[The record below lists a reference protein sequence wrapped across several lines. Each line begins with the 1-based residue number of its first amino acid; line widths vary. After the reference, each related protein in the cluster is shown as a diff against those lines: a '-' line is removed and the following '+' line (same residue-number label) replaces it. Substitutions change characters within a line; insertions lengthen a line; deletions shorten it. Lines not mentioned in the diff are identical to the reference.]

1 MTGTPRTDGLLLALE
16 SSGAV
21 GSVAVGRP
29 GFAPRCRILLEERR
43 QHAARLVPA
52 VGEALEEAG
61 VSMGELAG
69 VVVGQGPG
77 SFTGVRVA
85 AATAKGLAHALR
97 IPLWPVSSLAAG
109 AVGPGWDGEGADAGE
124 EVAPEGGGAVRYVLF
139 DARGDRIY
147 AACYRVGPSS
157 VEALV
162 PPRAG
167 TLGRILTP
175 PPPAGAVFAGTGAR
189 RHRERITA
197 SGFPV
202 APAPCGD
209 PGAAGLLR
217 WLGLDRGAAPADDP
231 GLWEPTYLRSGSARP
246 TPGR

>member
-1 MTGTPRTDGLLLALE
+1 
-16 SSGAV
+16 V
-21 GSVAVGRP
+21 GSVAVGRA
-29 GFAPRCRILLEERR
+29 GVAPRSRILLEERR

-52 VGEALEEAG
+52 VDEALEEAG

-97 IPLWPVSSLAAG
+97 VPLWPVSSLAAAAVGPAWDGDGDG
-109 AVGPGWDGEGADAGE
+109 AVGREGEGA
-124 EVAPEGGGAVRYVLF
+124 GAVRYVLF

-147 AACYRVGPSS
+147 AACYRVGLSS

-167 TLGRILTP
+167 TLGTILAP

-189 RHRERITA
+189 RHRERIA
-197 SGFPV
+197 AAGFPV
-202 APAPCGD
+202 APDPCGD

-217 WLGLDRGAAPADDP
+217 WLGLDPGAAPADDP
-231 GLWEPTYLRSGSARP
+231 GLWEPTYLRPGSARP
-246 TPGR
+246 TPPP